1 MLGFLRAIFVIAAVI
16 CLVYLFRDPS
26 LQAYLR
32 THFP

>member
-16 CLVYLFRDPS
+16 FLVHLFRDPG

-32 THFP
+32 TLFK